1 MRIEMPYE
9 AEWIIDNIRSH
20 GYEAFIVGGCVRDA
34 VLGRIPG
41 DWDITTSAK
50 PEQVKEIFG
59 KTVDTGLK
67 HGTVTIIKHGS
78 GYEVTTYRIDGE
90 YLDGRHPET
99 VEFTPD
105 LREDLKR
112 RDFTIN
118 AMAYSHETGIV
129 DEFEGMEDL
138 KRRVIRCVGCAKDR
152 FTEDALRILRAV
164 RFAAQLD
171 FVIEDETYKA
181 IAEIAPN
188 LVHVSK
194 ERIQVELTKLLLSDH
209 PEKIWM
215 VDATGIAEYVTPGF
229 TEVFERELESRNS
242 MDPLKECW
250 AGIAAL
256 PADKSHR
263 WAGFLRH
270 MTAEQAVKIL
280 RGLKLDND
288 TIGNVK
294 NMITA
299 FQAPLTVDKVEIR
312 RLLSRVTEYQFLGA
326 MQLKKLDGDETV
338 PGILRLFEEI
348 KEAGDCVSLKQLA
361 VNGGDLLAKGLEKG
375 KQIGDGLMYLLNLV
389 LEKPELNKR
398 EKAILRFI
406 EKQIMTQGYPPSVR
420 EIGKAVGLSSTATVH
435 GYLSKLDEK
444 GYIKKQDKK
453 GRTLRLLK
461 GGSGEEKKTSSK
473 EFYTQKELV
482 EVPIIGKI
490 TAGEPILAVEN
501 VTDTFPIPV
510 DFVGN
515 SESFML
521 TVRGES
527 MIESGILDGD
537 YILVKR
543 QNMANNGEIVVAL
556 IGDEAT
562 VKTFYKEKDHI
573 RLQPENSTMDPIIV
587 PTCEILGKVAGVFR
601 KM

>member
-215 VDATGIAEYVTPGF
+215 VDETGIADYVTSGF
-229 TEVFERELESRNS
+229 PEVFERELERENSHNAGENETPGTSGCLVDGASR
-242 MDPLKECW
+242 DALKECW
-250 AGIAAL
+250 IGLAAL

-299 FQAPLTVDKVEIR
+299 FQAPLAVDKVEIR

-389 LEKPELNKR
+389 LEKPELNKKDILL
-398 EKAILRFI
+398 EKINQF
-406 EKQIMTQGYPPSVR
+406 
-420 EIGKAVGLSSTATVH
+420 
-435 GYLSKLDEK
+435 
-444 GYIKKQDKK
+444 
-453 GRTLRLLK
+453 
-461 GGSGEEKKTSSK
+461 
-473 EFYTQKELV
+473 
-482 EVPIIGKI
+482 
-490 TAGEPILAVEN
+490 
-501 VTDTFPIPV
+501 
-510 DFVGN
+510 
-515 SESFML
+515 
-521 TVRGES
+521 
-527 MIESGILDGD
+527 
-537 YILVKR
+537 
-543 QNMANNGEIVVAL
+543 
-556 IGDEAT
+556 
-562 VKTFYKEKDHI
+562 KEK
-573 RLQPENSTMDPIIV
+573 
-587 PTCEILGKVAGVFR
+587 
-601 KM
+601 

>member
-215 VDATGIAEYVTPGF
+215 VDATGIADYVTSGF
-229 TEVFERELESRNS
+229 PEVFERELERENSHNAGENETPGTSGCLVDGASR
-242 MDPLKECW
+242 DALKECW
-250 AGIAAL
+250 IGLAAL

-294 NMITA
+294 NMIMA
-299 FQAPLTVDKVEIR
+299 FQAPLAVDKVEIR

-389 LEKPELNKR
+389 LEKPELNKKDILL
-398 EKAILRFI
+398 EKINQF
-406 EKQIMTQGYPPSVR
+406 K
-420 EIGKAVGLSSTATVH
+420 GK
-435 GYLSKLDEK
+435 
-444 GYIKKQDKK
+444 
-453 GRTLRLLK
+453 
-461 GGSGEEKKTSSK
+461 
-473 EFYTQKELV
+473 
-482 EVPIIGKI
+482 
-490 TAGEPILAVEN
+490 
-501 VTDTFPIPV
+501 
-510 DFVGN
+510 
-515 SESFML
+515 
-521 TVRGES
+521 
-527 MIESGILDGD
+527 
-537 YILVKR
+537 
-543 QNMANNGEIVVAL
+543 
-556 IGDEAT
+556 
-562 VKTFYKEKDHI
+562 
-573 RLQPENSTMDPIIV
+573 
-587 PTCEILGKVAGVFR
+587 
-601 KM
+601 

>member
-215 VDATGIAEYVTPGF
+215 VDATGIADYVTSGF
-229 TEVFERELESRNS
+229 PEVFERELERENSHNAGENETPGTSGCLVDGASR
-242 MDPLKECW
+242 DALKECW
-250 AGIAAL
+250 IGLAAL

-299 FQAPLTVDKVEIR
+299 FQVPLAVDKVEIR

-348 KEAGDCVSLKQLA
+348 KESGDCVSLKQLA
-361 VNGGDLLAKGLEKG
+361 VNGGDLLAKGLVKG

-389 LEKPELNKR
+389 LEKPELNKKDILL
-398 EKAILRFI
+398 EKINQF
-406 EKQIMTQGYPPSVR
+406 
-420 EIGKAVGLSSTATVH
+420 
-435 GYLSKLDEK
+435 
-444 GYIKKQDKK
+444 
-453 GRTLRLLK
+453 
-461 GGSGEEKKTSSK
+461 
-473 EFYTQKELV
+473 
-482 EVPIIGKI
+482 
-490 TAGEPILAVEN
+490 
-501 VTDTFPIPV
+501 
-510 DFVGN
+510 
-515 SESFML
+515 
-521 TVRGES
+521 
-527 MIESGILDGD
+527 
-537 YILVKR
+537 
-543 QNMANNGEIVVAL
+543 
-556 IGDEAT
+556 
-562 VKTFYKEKDHI
+562 KEK
-573 RLQPENSTMDPIIV
+573 
-587 PTCEILGKVAGVFR
+587 
-601 KM
+601 

>member
-1 MRIEMPYE
+1 MIRPESCPGPVRE
-9 AEWIIDNIRSH
+9 ALARLRDA
-20 GYEAFIVGGCVRDA
+20 GYAVQAVGGCVRDCL
-34 VLGRIPG
+34 LGRDPH
-41 DWDITTSAK
+41 DWDITTSAF
-50 PEQVKEIFG
+50 PQEVREVFAGVPVIP
-59 KTVDTGLK
+59 TGEK
-67 HGTVTIIKHGS
+67 HGTVTVLLGGS
-78 GYEVTTYRIDGE
+78 PLEITTYRVDGP
-90 YLDGRHPET
+90 YSDSRRPDS
-99 VEFTPD
+99 VAFTRS
-105 LREDLKR
+105 LREDLAR
-112 RDFTIN
+112 RDFTVN
-118 AMAYSHETGIV
+118 AMAWSPEEGIT
-129 DEFEGMEDL
+129 DCFGGREDL
-138 KRRVIRCVGCAKDR
+138 AAGIIRCVGDPDR
-152 FTEDALRILRAV
+152 RFGEDALRILRAV

-229 TEVFERELESRNS
+229 TEVFERELESRS
-242 MDPLKECW
+242 SRDPLKECC

-299 FQAPLTVDKVEIR
+299 FQASLAVDKVEIR

-389 LEKPELNKR
+389 LEKPELNKKDILL
-398 EKAILRFI
+398 EKINQF
-406 EKQIMTQGYPPSVR
+406 
-420 EIGKAVGLSSTATVH
+420 
-435 GYLSKLDEK
+435 
-444 GYIKKQDKK
+444 
-453 GRTLRLLK
+453 
-461 GGSGEEKKTSSK
+461 
-473 EFYTQKELV
+473 
-482 EVPIIGKI
+482 
-490 TAGEPILAVEN
+490 
-501 VTDTFPIPV
+501 
-510 DFVGN
+510 
-515 SESFML
+515 
-521 TVRGES
+521 
-527 MIESGILDGD
+527 
-537 YILVKR
+537 
-543 QNMANNGEIVVAL
+543 
-556 IGDEAT
+556 
-562 VKTFYKEKDHI
+562 KEK
-573 RLQPENSTMDPIIV
+573 
-587 PTCEILGKVAGVFR
+587 
-601 KM
+601 

>member
-194 ERIQVELTKLLLSDH
+194 ERIQVELTKLLMSDH

-215 VDATGIAEYVTPGF
+215 VDATGIADYVTSGF
-229 TEVFERELESRNS
+229 PEVFERELERENSHNAGENETPGTSGCLVDGASR
-242 MDPLKECW
+242 DALKECW
-250 AGIAAL
+250 IGLAAL

-294 NMITA
+294 NMIMA
-299 FQAPLTVDKVEIR
+299 FQAPLAVDKVEIR

-389 LEKPELNKR
+389 LEKPELNKKDILL
-398 EKAILRFI
+398 EKINQF
-406 EKQIMTQGYPPSVR
+406 
-420 EIGKAVGLSSTATVH
+420 
-435 GYLSKLDEK
+435 
-444 GYIKKQDKK
+444 
-453 GRTLRLLK
+453 
-461 GGSGEEKKTSSK
+461 
-473 EFYTQKELV
+473 
-482 EVPIIGKI
+482 
-490 TAGEPILAVEN
+490 
-501 VTDTFPIPV
+501 
-510 DFVGN
+510 
-515 SESFML
+515 
-521 TVRGES
+521 
-527 MIESGILDGD
+527 
-537 YILVKR
+537 
-543 QNMANNGEIVVAL
+543 
-556 IGDEAT
+556 
-562 VKTFYKEKDHI
+562 KEK
-573 RLQPENSTMDPIIV
+573 
-587 PTCEILGKVAGVFR
+587 
-601 KM
+601 

>member
-299 FQAPLTVDKVEIR
+299 FQAPLAVDKVEIR

-348 KEAGDCVSLKQLA
+348 KESGDCVSLKQLA

-389 LEKPELNKR
+389 LEKPELNKKDILL
-398 EKAILRFI
+398 EKINQF
-406 EKQIMTQGYPPSVR
+406 
-420 EIGKAVGLSSTATVH
+420 
-435 GYLSKLDEK
+435 
-444 GYIKKQDKK
+444 
-453 GRTLRLLK
+453 
-461 GGSGEEKKTSSK
+461 
-473 EFYTQKELV
+473 
-482 EVPIIGKI
+482 
-490 TAGEPILAVEN
+490 
-501 VTDTFPIPV
+501 
-510 DFVGN
+510 
-515 SESFML
+515 
-521 TVRGES
+521 
-527 MIESGILDGD
+527 
-537 YILVKR
+537 
-543 QNMANNGEIVVAL
+543 
-556 IGDEAT
+556 
-562 VKTFYKEKDHI
+562 KEK
-573 RLQPENSTMDPIIV
+573 
-587 PTCEILGKVAGVFR
+587 
-601 KM
+601 

>member
-1 MRIEMPYE
+1 MPYE

-215 VDATGIAEYVTPGF
+215 VDATGIADYVTSGF
-229 TEVFERELESRNS
+229 PEVIERELERENSHNAGENETPGTSGCLVDGASR
-242 MDPLKECW
+242 DALKECW
-250 AGIAAL
+250 IGLAAL

-299 FQAPLTVDKVEIR
+299 FQAPLAVDKVEIR

-389 LEKPELNKR
+389 LEKPELNKKDILL
-398 EKAILRFI
+398 EKINQF
-406 EKQIMTQGYPPSVR
+406 
-420 EIGKAVGLSSTATVH
+420 
-435 GYLSKLDEK
+435 
-444 GYIKKQDKK
+444 
-453 GRTLRLLK
+453 
-461 GGSGEEKKTSSK
+461 
-473 EFYTQKELV
+473 
-482 EVPIIGKI
+482 
-490 TAGEPILAVEN
+490 
-501 VTDTFPIPV
+501 
-510 DFVGN
+510 
-515 SESFML
+515 
-521 TVRGES
+521 
-527 MIESGILDGD
+527 
-537 YILVKR
+537 
-543 QNMANNGEIVVAL
+543 
-556 IGDEAT
+556 
-562 VKTFYKEKDHI
+562 KEK
-573 RLQPENSTMDPIIV
+573 
-587 PTCEILGKVAGVFR
+587 
-601 KM
+601 

>member
-34 VLGRIPG
+34 VLGRVPG

-50 PEQVKEIFG
+50 PEKVKEIFG

-99 VEFTPD
+99 VKFTPD
-105 LREDLKR
+105 LKEDLKR

-171 FVIEDETYKA
+171 FVIEDETYQA

-188 LVHVSK
+188 LTHVSK

-215 VDATGIAEYVTPGF
+215 VDETGIAEYVTAGF
-229 TEVFERELESRNS
+229 PEVFERELEREAMRVEKKESQDECAGSENGTSR
-242 MDPLKECW
+242 DVLKECW

-270 MTAEQAVKIL
+270 MTPEQAVKIL

-299 FQAPLTVDKVEIR
+299 FQAPLAVDKVEIR

-326 MQLKKLDGDETV
+326 MQLKKLDGDQTV
-338 PGILRLFEEI
+338 PEVLRLFEEI

-389 LEKPELNKR
+389 LEKPELNKKDILL
-398 EKAILRFI
+398 EKIDQFI
-406 EKQIMTQGYPPSVR
+406 EK
-420 EIGKAVGLSSTATVH
+420 
-435 GYLSKLDEK
+435 
-444 GYIKKQDKK
+444 
-453 GRTLRLLK
+453 
-461 GGSGEEKKTSSK
+461 
-473 EFYTQKELV
+473 
-482 EVPIIGKI
+482 
-490 TAGEPILAVEN
+490 
-501 VTDTFPIPV
+501 
-510 DFVGN
+510 
-515 SESFML
+515 
-521 TVRGES
+521 
-527 MIESGILDGD
+527 
-537 YILVKR
+537 
-543 QNMANNGEIVVAL
+543 
-556 IGDEAT
+556 
-562 VKTFYKEKDHI
+562 
-573 RLQPENSTMDPIIV
+573 
-587 PTCEILGKVAGVFR
+587 
-601 KM
+601 

>member
-215 VDATGIAEYVTPGF
+215 VDATGIADYVTSGF
-229 TEVFERELESRNS
+229 PEVFERELERENSHNAGENETPGTSGCLVDGASR
-242 MDPLKECW
+242 DALKECW
-250 AGIAAL
+250 IGLAAL

-294 NMITA
+294 NMIMA
-299 FQAPLTVDKVEIR
+299 FQAPLAVDKVEIR

-389 LEKPELNKR
+389 LENPELNKKDILL
-398 EKAILRFI
+398 EKINQF
-406 EKQIMTQGYPPSVR
+406 
-420 EIGKAVGLSSTATVH
+420 
-435 GYLSKLDEK
+435 
-444 GYIKKQDKK
+444 
-453 GRTLRLLK
+453 
-461 GGSGEEKKTSSK
+461 
-473 EFYTQKELV
+473 
-482 EVPIIGKI
+482 
-490 TAGEPILAVEN
+490 
-501 VTDTFPIPV
+501 
-510 DFVGN
+510 
-515 SESFML
+515 
-521 TVRGES
+521 
-527 MIESGILDGD
+527 
-537 YILVKR
+537 
-543 QNMANNGEIVVAL
+543 
-556 IGDEAT
+556 
-562 VKTFYKEKDHI
+562 KEK
-573 RLQPENSTMDPIIV
+573 
-587 PTCEILGKVAGVFR
+587 
-601 KM
+601 

>member
-1 MRIEMPYE
+1 MPYE

-181 IAEIAPN
+181 IAEIASN

-299 FQAPLTVDKVEIR
+299 FQVPLAVDKVEIR

-348 KEAGDCVSLKQLA
+348 KESGDCVSLKQLA
-361 VNGGDLLAKGLEKG
+361 VNGGDLLAKGLVKG

-389 LEKPELNKR
+389 LEKPELNKKDILL
-398 EKAILRFI
+398 EKINQF
-406 EKQIMTQGYPPSVR
+406 
-420 EIGKAVGLSSTATVH
+420 
-435 GYLSKLDEK
+435 
-444 GYIKKQDKK
+444 
-453 GRTLRLLK
+453 
-461 GGSGEEKKTSSK
+461 
-473 EFYTQKELV
+473 
-482 EVPIIGKI
+482 
-490 TAGEPILAVEN
+490 
-501 VTDTFPIPV
+501 
-510 DFVGN
+510 
-515 SESFML
+515 
-521 TVRGES
+521 
-527 MIESGILDGD
+527 
-537 YILVKR
+537 
-543 QNMANNGEIVVAL
+543 
-556 IGDEAT
+556 
-562 VKTFYKEKDHI
+562 KEK
-573 RLQPENSTMDPIIV
+573 
-587 PTCEILGKVAGVFR
+587 
-601 KM
+601 

>member
-181 IAEIAPN
+181 IVKIAPN
-188 LVHVSK
+188 LTHVSK

-229 TEVFERELESRNS
+229 TEVFERELERENSHHAGENETPGTSGCLVDGASR
-242 MDPLKECW
+242 DALKECW
-250 AGIAAL
+250 IGLAAL

-294 NMITA
+294 NMIMA
-299 FQAPLTVDKVEIR
+299 FQAPLAVDKVEIR

-389 LEKPELNKR
+389 LEKPELNKKDILL
-398 EKAILRFI
+398 EKINQF
-406 EKQIMTQGYPPSVR
+406 
-420 EIGKAVGLSSTATVH
+420 
-435 GYLSKLDEK
+435 
-444 GYIKKQDKK
+444 
-453 GRTLRLLK
+453 
-461 GGSGEEKKTSSK
+461 
-473 EFYTQKELV
+473 
-482 EVPIIGKI
+482 
-490 TAGEPILAVEN
+490 
-501 VTDTFPIPV
+501 
-510 DFVGN
+510 
-515 SESFML
+515 
-521 TVRGES
+521 
-527 MIESGILDGD
+527 
-537 YILVKR
+537 
-543 QNMANNGEIVVAL
+543 
-556 IGDEAT
+556 
-562 VKTFYKEKDHI
+562 KEK
-573 RLQPENSTMDPIIV
+573 
-587 PTCEILGKVAGVFR
+587 
-601 KM
+601 

>member
-105 LREDLKR
+105 LREDLTR

-215 VDATGIAEYVTPGF
+215 VDATGIADYVTSGF
-229 TEVFERELESRNS
+229 PEVFERELERENSHHAGENETPGTSGCLVDGASR
-242 MDPLKECW
+242 DALKECW
-250 AGIAAL
+250 IGLAAL

-294 NMITA
+294 NMIMA
-299 FQAPLTVDKVEIR
+299 FQAPLAVDKVEIR

-361 VNGGDLLAKGLEKG
+361 VNGGDLLAKGLVKG

-389 LEKPELNKR
+389 LEKPELNKKDILL
-398 EKAILRFI
+398 EKINQF
-406 EKQIMTQGYPPSVR
+406 
-420 EIGKAVGLSSTATVH
+420 
-435 GYLSKLDEK
+435 
-444 GYIKKQDKK
+444 
-453 GRTLRLLK
+453 
-461 GGSGEEKKTSSK
+461 
-473 EFYTQKELV
+473 
-482 EVPIIGKI
+482 
-490 TAGEPILAVEN
+490 
-501 VTDTFPIPV
+501 
-510 DFVGN
+510 
-515 SESFML
+515 
-521 TVRGES
+521 
-527 MIESGILDGD
+527 
-537 YILVKR
+537 
-543 QNMANNGEIVVAL
+543 
-556 IGDEAT
+556 
-562 VKTFYKEKDHI
+562 KEK
-573 RLQPENSTMDPIIV
+573 
-587 PTCEILGKVAGVFR
+587 
-601 KM
+601 

>member
-299 FQAPLTVDKVEIR
+299 FQAPLAVDKVEIR

-348 KEAGDCVSLKQLA
+348 KEAGYCVSLNQLA

-389 LEKPELNKR
+389 LEKPELNKKDILL
-398 EKAILRFI
+398 EKINQF
-406 EKQIMTQGYPPSVR
+406 
-420 EIGKAVGLSSTATVH
+420 
-435 GYLSKLDEK
+435 
-444 GYIKKQDKK
+444 
-453 GRTLRLLK
+453 
-461 GGSGEEKKTSSK
+461 
-473 EFYTQKELV
+473 
-482 EVPIIGKI
+482 
-490 TAGEPILAVEN
+490 
-501 VTDTFPIPV
+501 
-510 DFVGN
+510 
-515 SESFML
+515 
-521 TVRGES
+521 
-527 MIESGILDGD
+527 
-537 YILVKR
+537 
-543 QNMANNGEIVVAL
+543 
-556 IGDEAT
+556 
-562 VKTFYKEKDHI
+562 KEK
-573 RLQPENSTMDPIIV
+573 
-587 PTCEILGKVAGVFR
+587 
-601 KM
+601 

>member
-78 GYEVTTYRIDGE
+78 GYEVTTYLIDGE

-215 VDATGIAEYVTPGF
+215 VDATGIADYVTSGF
-229 TEVFERELESRNS
+229 PEVFERELERENSHNAGENETPGTSGCLVDGASR
-242 MDPLKECW
+242 DALKECW
-250 AGIAAL
+250 IGLAAL

-294 NMITA
+294 NMIMA
-299 FQAPLTVDKVEIR
+299 FQAPLAVDKVEIR

-389 LEKPELNKR
+389 LEKPELNKKDILL
-398 EKAILRFI
+398 EKINQF
-406 EKQIMTQGYPPSVR
+406 
-420 EIGKAVGLSSTATVH
+420 
-435 GYLSKLDEK
+435 
-444 GYIKKQDKK
+444 
-453 GRTLRLLK
+453 
-461 GGSGEEKKTSSK
+461 
-473 EFYTQKELV
+473 
-482 EVPIIGKI
+482 
-490 TAGEPILAVEN
+490 
-501 VTDTFPIPV
+501 
-510 DFVGN
+510 
-515 SESFML
+515 
-521 TVRGES
+521 
-527 MIESGILDGD
+527 
-537 YILVKR
+537 
-543 QNMANNGEIVVAL
+543 
-556 IGDEAT
+556 
-562 VKTFYKEKDHI
+562 KEK
-573 RLQPENSTMDPIIV
+573 
-587 PTCEILGKVAGVFR
+587 
-601 KM
+601 

>member
-67 HGTVTIIKHGS
+67 HGTVTIIKHGK

-138 KRRVIRCVGCAKDR
+138 KRRVIRCVGCAGDR

-181 IAEIAPN
+181 IVKIAPN
-188 LVHVSK
+188 LTHVSK

-215 VDATGIAEYVTPGF
+215 VDETGIADYVTSGF
-229 TEVFERELESRNS
+229 PEVFERELERENSHNAGENETPGKCGCLVDGASR
-242 MDPLKECW
+242 DALKECW
-250 AGIAAL
+250 TGLAAL
-256 PADKSHR
+256 PSDKSHR

-270 MTAEQAVKIL
+270 MTPEQAVKIL

-294 NMITA
+294 SMVMA
-299 FQAPLTVDKVEIR
+299 FQAPLAVDKVQIR
-312 RLLSRVTEYQFLGA
+312 KLLSRVTEYQFLGA

-338 PGILRLFEEI
+338 PELLQLFEEI
-348 KEAGDCVSLKQLA
+348 REAGDCVSLKQLA
-361 VNGGDLLAKGLEKG
+361 VNGGDLLQQGLEKG

-389 LEKPELNKR
+389 LEEPKLNKKDILL
-398 EKAILRFI
+398 EKINQF
-406 EKQIMTQGYPPSVR
+406 
-420 EIGKAVGLSSTATVH
+420 
-435 GYLSKLDEK
+435 
-444 GYIKKQDKK
+444 KK
-453 GRTLRLLK
+453 
-461 GGSGEEKKTSSK
+461 
-473 EFYTQKELV
+473 
-482 EVPIIGKI
+482 I
-490 TAGEPILAVEN
+490 
-501 VTDTFPIPV
+501 
-510 DFVGN
+510 
-515 SESFML
+515 
-521 TVRGES
+521 
-527 MIESGILDGD
+527 
-537 YILVKR
+537 
-543 QNMANNGEIVVAL
+543 
-556 IGDEAT
+556 
-562 VKTFYKEKDHI
+562 
-573 RLQPENSTMDPIIV
+573 
-587 PTCEILGKVAGVFR
+587 
-601 KM
+601 

>member
-215 VDATGIAEYVTPGF
+215 VDATGIADYVTSGF
-229 TEVFERELESRNS
+229 PEVFERELERENSHNAGENETPGTSGCLVDGASR
-242 MDPLKECW
+242 DALKECW
-250 AGIAAL
+250 ICLAAL

-288 TIGNVK
+288 PIGNVK
-294 NMITA
+294 NMIMA
-299 FQAPLTVDKVEIR
+299 FQAPLAVDKVEIR

-389 LEKPELNKR
+389 LEKPELNKKDILL
-398 EKAILRFI
+398 EKINQF
-406 EKQIMTQGYPPSVR
+406 
-420 EIGKAVGLSSTATVH
+420 
-435 GYLSKLDEK
+435 
-444 GYIKKQDKK
+444 
-453 GRTLRLLK
+453 
-461 GGSGEEKKTSSK
+461 
-473 EFYTQKELV
+473 
-482 EVPIIGKI
+482 
-490 TAGEPILAVEN
+490 
-501 VTDTFPIPV
+501 
-510 DFVGN
+510 
-515 SESFML
+515 
-521 TVRGES
+521 
-527 MIESGILDGD
+527 
-537 YILVKR
+537 
-543 QNMANNGEIVVAL
+543 
-556 IGDEAT
+556 
-562 VKTFYKEKDHI
+562 KEK
-573 RLQPENSTMDPIIV
+573 
-587 PTCEILGKVAGVFR
+587 
-601 KM
+601 

>member
-1 MRIEMPYE
+1 MPYE

-138 KRRVIRCVGCAKDR
+138 KRRVVRCVGCAKDR

-215 VDATGIAEYVTPGF
+215 VDATGIAEYVTSGF
-229 TEVFERELESRNS
+229 TEVFERELESRS
-242 MDPLKECW
+242 SRDPLKECW

-256 PADKSHR
+256 PTDKSHR

-270 MTAEQAVKIL
+270 MQ
-280 RGLKLDND
+280 RS
-288 TIGNVK
+288 
-294 NMITA
+294 
-299 FQAPLTVDKVEIR
+299 R
-312 RLLSRVTEYQFLGA
+312 R
-326 MQLKKLDGDETV
+326 
-338 PGILRLFEEI
+338 
-348 KEAGDCVSLKQLA
+348 
-361 VNGGDLLAKGLEKG
+361 
-375 KQIGDGLMYLLNLV
+375 
-389 LEKPELNKR
+389 
-398 EKAILRFI
+398 
-406 EKQIMTQGYPPSVR
+406 
-420 EIGKAVGLSSTATVH
+420 
-435 GYLSKLDEK
+435 
-444 GYIKKQDKK
+444 
-453 GRTLRLLK
+453 
-461 GGSGEEKKTSSK
+461 
-473 EFYTQKELV
+473 
-482 EVPIIGKI
+482 
-490 TAGEPILAVEN
+490 
-501 VTDTFPIPV
+501 
-510 DFVGN
+510 
-515 SESFML
+515 
-521 TVRGES
+521 
-527 MIESGILDGD
+527 
-537 YILVKR
+537 
-543 QNMANNGEIVVAL
+543 
-556 IGDEAT
+556 
-562 VKTFYKEKDHI
+562 
-573 RLQPENSTMDPIIV
+573 
-587 PTCEILGKVAGVFR
+587 
-601 KM
+601 

>member
-1 MRIEMPYE
+1 MPYE

-215 VDATGIAEYVTPGF
+215 VDETGIADYVTSGF
-229 TEVFERELESRNS
+229 PEGFERELERENSHNAGENDTPGTSGCLVDGASR
-242 MDPLKECW
+242 DALKECW
-250 AGIAAL
+250 IGLAAL

-299 FQAPLTVDKVEIR
+299 FQAPLAVDKVEIR

-361 VNGGDLLAKGLEKG
+361 VNGGDLLAKGLVKG

-389 LEKPELNKR
+389 LEKPELNKKDILL
-398 EKAILRFI
+398 EKINQF
-406 EKQIMTQGYPPSVR
+406 
-420 EIGKAVGLSSTATVH
+420 
-435 GYLSKLDEK
+435 
-444 GYIKKQDKK
+444 
-453 GRTLRLLK
+453 
-461 GGSGEEKKTSSK
+461 
-473 EFYTQKELV
+473 
-482 EVPIIGKI
+482 
-490 TAGEPILAVEN
+490 
-501 VTDTFPIPV
+501 
-510 DFVGN
+510 
-515 SESFML
+515 
-521 TVRGES
+521 
-527 MIESGILDGD
+527 
-537 YILVKR
+537 
-543 QNMANNGEIVVAL
+543 
-556 IGDEAT
+556 
-562 VKTFYKEKDHI
+562 KEK
-573 RLQPENSTMDPIIV
+573 
-587 PTCEILGKVAGVFR
+587 
-601 KM
+601 

>member
-1 MRIEMPYE
+1 MQNHKEVTGPVRIEMPYE

-67 HGTVTIIKHGS
+67 HGTVTIIKHGK

-138 KRRVIRCVGCAKDR
+138 KRRVIRCVGRAGDR

-181 IAEIAPN
+181 IVKIAPN
-188 LVHVSK
+188 LTHVSK

-215 VDATGIAEYVTPGF
+215 VDETGIADYVTSGF
-229 TEVFERELESRNS
+229 PEVFERELERENSHNAGENETPGKCGCLVDGASR
-242 MDPLKECW
+242 DALKECW
-250 AGIAAL
+250 TGLAAL
-256 PADKSHR
+256 PSDKSHR

-270 MTAEQAVKIL
+270 MTPEQAVKIL

-294 NMITA
+294 SMVMA
-299 FQAPLTVDKVEIR
+299 FQAPLAVDKVQIR
-312 RLLSRVTEYQFLGA
+312 KLLSRVTEYQFLGA

-338 PGILRLFEEI
+338 PELLQLFEEI
-348 KEAGDCVSLKQLA
+348 REAGDCVSLKQLA
-361 VNGGDLLAKGLEKG
+361 VNGGDLLQQGLEKG

-389 LEKPELNKR
+389 LEEPKLNKKDILL
-398 EKAILRFI
+398 EKINQF
-406 EKQIMTQGYPPSVR
+406 
-420 EIGKAVGLSSTATVH
+420 
-435 GYLSKLDEK
+435 
-444 GYIKKQDKK
+444 KK
-453 GRTLRLLK
+453 
-461 GGSGEEKKTSSK
+461 
-473 EFYTQKELV
+473 
-482 EVPIIGKI
+482 I
-490 TAGEPILAVEN
+490 
-501 VTDTFPIPV
+501 
-510 DFVGN
+510 
-515 SESFML
+515 
-521 TVRGES
+521 
-527 MIESGILDGD
+527 
-537 YILVKR
+537 
-543 QNMANNGEIVVAL
+543 
-556 IGDEAT
+556 
-562 VKTFYKEKDHI
+562 
-573 RLQPENSTMDPIIV
+573 
-587 PTCEILGKVAGVFR
+587 
-601 KM
+601 

>member
-1 MRIEMPYE
+1 MPYE

-215 VDATGIAEYVTPGF
+215 VDVTGIADYVTSGF
-229 TEVFERELESRNS
+229 PEVFERELERENSHNAGENETPGTSGCLVDGASR
-242 MDPLKECW
+242 DALKECW
-250 AGIAAL
+250 IGLAAL

-294 NMITA
+294 NMIMA
-299 FQAPLTVDKVEIR
+299 FQAPLAVDKVEIR

-389 LEKPELNKR
+389 LEKPELNKKDILL
-398 EKAILRFI
+398 EKINQF
-406 EKQIMTQGYPPSVR
+406 
-420 EIGKAVGLSSTATVH
+420 
-435 GYLSKLDEK
+435 
-444 GYIKKQDKK
+444 
-453 GRTLRLLK
+453 
-461 GGSGEEKKTSSK
+461 
-473 EFYTQKELV
+473 
-482 EVPIIGKI
+482 
-490 TAGEPILAVEN
+490 
-501 VTDTFPIPV
+501 
-510 DFVGN
+510 
-515 SESFML
+515 
-521 TVRGES
+521 
-527 MIESGILDGD
+527 
-537 YILVKR
+537 
-543 QNMANNGEIVVAL
+543 
-556 IGDEAT
+556 
-562 VKTFYKEKDHI
+562 KEK
-573 RLQPENSTMDPIIV
+573 
-587 PTCEILGKVAGVFR
+587 
-601 KM
+601 

>member
-229 TEVFERELESRNS
+229 TEVFERELERENSHHAGENETPGTSGCLVDGASR
-242 MDPLKECW
+242 DALKECW
-250 AGIAAL
+250 IGLAAL

-294 NMITA
+294 NMIMA
-299 FQAPLTVDKVEIR
+299 FQAPLAVDKVEIR

-389 LEKPELNKR
+389 LEKPELNKKDILL
-398 EKAILRFI
+398 EKINQF
-406 EKQIMTQGYPPSVR
+406 
-420 EIGKAVGLSSTATVH
+420 
-435 GYLSKLDEK
+435 
-444 GYIKKQDKK
+444 
-453 GRTLRLLK
+453 
-461 GGSGEEKKTSSK
+461 
-473 EFYTQKELV
+473 
-482 EVPIIGKI
+482 
-490 TAGEPILAVEN
+490 
-501 VTDTFPIPV
+501 
-510 DFVGN
+510 
-515 SESFML
+515 
-521 TVRGES
+521 
-527 MIESGILDGD
+527 
-537 YILVKR
+537 
-543 QNMANNGEIVVAL
+543 
-556 IGDEAT
+556 
-562 VKTFYKEKDHI
+562 KEK
-573 RLQPENSTMDPIIV
+573 
-587 PTCEILGKVAGVFR
+587 
-601 KM
+601 

>member
-229 TEVFERELESRNS
+229 TEVFERELERENSHNAGENETPGTSGCLVDGASR
-242 MDPLKECW
+242 DALKECW
-250 AGIAAL
+250 IGLAAL

-294 NMITA
+294 NMIMA
-299 FQAPLTVDKVEIR
+299 FQAPLAVDKVEIR

-389 LEKPELNKR
+389 LEKPELNKKDILL
-398 EKAILRFI
+398 EKINQF
-406 EKQIMTQGYPPSVR
+406 
-420 EIGKAVGLSSTATVH
+420 
-435 GYLSKLDEK
+435 
-444 GYIKKQDKK
+444 
-453 GRTLRLLK
+453 
-461 GGSGEEKKTSSK
+461 
-473 EFYTQKELV
+473 
-482 EVPIIGKI
+482 
-490 TAGEPILAVEN
+490 
-501 VTDTFPIPV
+501 
-510 DFVGN
+510 
-515 SESFML
+515 
-521 TVRGES
+521 
-527 MIESGILDGD
+527 
-537 YILVKR
+537 
-543 QNMANNGEIVVAL
+543 
-556 IGDEAT
+556 
-562 VKTFYKEKDHI
+562 KEK
-573 RLQPENSTMDPIIV
+573 
-587 PTCEILGKVAGVFR
+587 
-601 KM
+601 

>member
-1 MRIEMPYE
+1 MPYE

-215 VDATGIAEYVTPGF
+215 VDATGIADYVTSGF
-229 TEVFERELESRNS
+229 PEVFERELERENSHHAGENETPGTSGCLVDGASR
-242 MDPLKECW
+242 DALKECW
-250 AGIAAL
+250 IGLAAL

-294 NMITA
+294 NMIMA
-299 FQAPLTVDKVEIR
+299 FQAPLAVDKVEIR

-389 LEKPELNKR
+389 LEKPELNKKDILL
-398 EKAILRFI
+398 EKINQF
-406 EKQIMTQGYPPSVR
+406 
-420 EIGKAVGLSSTATVH
+420 
-435 GYLSKLDEK
+435 
-444 GYIKKQDKK
+444 
-453 GRTLRLLK
+453 
-461 GGSGEEKKTSSK
+461 
-473 EFYTQKELV
+473 
-482 EVPIIGKI
+482 
-490 TAGEPILAVEN
+490 
-501 VTDTFPIPV
+501 
-510 DFVGN
+510 
-515 SESFML
+515 
-521 TVRGES
+521 
-527 MIESGILDGD
+527 
-537 YILVKR
+537 
-543 QNMANNGEIVVAL
+543 
-556 IGDEAT
+556 
-562 VKTFYKEKDHI
+562 KEK
-573 RLQPENSTMDPIIV
+573 
-587 PTCEILGKVAGVFR
+587 
-601 KM
+601 

>member
-1 MRIEMPYE
+1 MPYE

-299 FQAPLTVDKVEIR
+299 FQVPLAVDKVEIR

-348 KEAGDCVSLKQLA
+348 KESGDCVSLKQLA
-361 VNGGDLLAKGLEKG
+361 VNGGDLLAKGLVKG

-389 LEKPELNKR
+389 LEKPELNKKDILL
-398 EKAILRFI
+398 EKINQF
-406 EKQIMTQGYPPSVR
+406 
-420 EIGKAVGLSSTATVH
+420 
-435 GYLSKLDEK
+435 
-444 GYIKKQDKK
+444 
-453 GRTLRLLK
+453 
-461 GGSGEEKKTSSK
+461 
-473 EFYTQKELV
+473 
-482 EVPIIGKI
+482 
-490 TAGEPILAVEN
+490 
-501 VTDTFPIPV
+501 
-510 DFVGN
+510 
-515 SESFML
+515 
-521 TVRGES
+521 
-527 MIESGILDGD
+527 
-537 YILVKR
+537 
-543 QNMANNGEIVVAL
+543 
-556 IGDEAT
+556 
-562 VKTFYKEKDHI
+562 KEK
-573 RLQPENSTMDPIIV
+573 
-587 PTCEILGKVAGVFR
+587 
-601 KM
+601 

>member
-118 AMAYSHETGIV
+118 AMAYSHETGTV

-215 VDATGIAEYVTPGF
+215 VDETGIADYVTSGF
-229 TEVFERELESRNS
+229 PEVFERELERENSHNAGENETPGTSGCLVDGASR
-242 MDPLKECW
+242 DALKECW
-250 AGIAAL
+250 IGLAAL

-299 FQAPLTVDKVEIR
+299 FQAPLAVDKVEIR

-361 VNGGDLLAKGLEKG
+361 VNGGDLLAKGLVKG
-375 KQIGDGLMYLLNLV
+375 KQIGNGLMYLLNLV
-389 LEKPELNKR
+389 LEKPELNKKDILL
-398 EKAILRFI
+398 EKINQF
-406 EKQIMTQGYPPSVR
+406 
-420 EIGKAVGLSSTATVH
+420 
-435 GYLSKLDEK
+435 
-444 GYIKKQDKK
+444 
-453 GRTLRLLK
+453 
-461 GGSGEEKKTSSK
+461 
-473 EFYTQKELV
+473 
-482 EVPIIGKI
+482 
-490 TAGEPILAVEN
+490 
-501 VTDTFPIPV
+501 
-510 DFVGN
+510 
-515 SESFML
+515 
-521 TVRGES
+521 
-527 MIESGILDGD
+527 
-537 YILVKR
+537 
-543 QNMANNGEIVVAL
+543 
-556 IGDEAT
+556 
-562 VKTFYKEKDHI
+562 KEK
-573 RLQPENSTMDPIIV
+573 
-587 PTCEILGKVAGVFR
+587 
-601 KM
+601 

>member
-67 HGTVTIIKHGS
+67 HGTVTIIKHGK

-138 KRRVIRCVGCAKDR
+138 KRRVIRCVGCAGDR

-181 IAEIAPN
+181 IVKIAPN
-188 LVHVSK
+188 LTHVSK

-215 VDATGIAEYVTPGF
+215 VDETGIADYVTSGVP
-229 TEVFERELESRNS
+229 EVFERELERENSHNAGENETPGTCGCLVDGASR
-242 MDPLKECW
+242 DTLKECW
-250 AGIAAL
+250 TGLAAL

-270 MTAEQAVKIL
+270 MTPEQAVKIL

-294 NMITA
+294 SMVMA
-299 FQAPLTVDKVEIR
+299 FQAPLAVDKVQIR
-312 RLLSRVTEYQFLGA
+312 KLLSRVTEYQFLGA

-338 PGILRLFEEI
+338 PELLQLFEEI
-348 KEAGDCVSLKQLA
+348 REAGDCVSLKQLA
-361 VNGGDLLAKGLEKG
+361 VNGGDLLQQGLEKG

-389 LEKPELNKR
+389 LEEPKLNKKDILL
-398 EKAILRFI
+398 EKINQF
-406 EKQIMTQGYPPSVR
+406 
-420 EIGKAVGLSSTATVH
+420 
-435 GYLSKLDEK
+435 
-444 GYIKKQDKK
+444 KK
-453 GRTLRLLK
+453 
-461 GGSGEEKKTSSK
+461 
-473 EFYTQKELV
+473 
-482 EVPIIGKI
+482 I
-490 TAGEPILAVEN
+490 
-501 VTDTFPIPV
+501 
-510 DFVGN
+510 
-515 SESFML
+515 
-521 TVRGES
+521 
-527 MIESGILDGD
+527 
-537 YILVKR
+537 
-543 QNMANNGEIVVAL
+543 
-556 IGDEAT
+556 
-562 VKTFYKEKDHI
+562 
-573 RLQPENSTMDPIIV
+573 
-587 PTCEILGKVAGVFR
+587 
-601 KM
+601 

>member
-1 MRIEMPYE
+1 MQNHKEVTGPVRIEMPYE

-67 HGTVTIIKHGS
+67 HGTVTIIKHGK

-138 KRRVIRCVGCAKDR
+138 KRRVIRCVGCADDR

-181 IAEIAPN
+181 IVKIAPN
-188 LVHVSK
+188 LTHVSK

-215 VDATGIAEYVTPGF
+215 VDETGIADYVTSGF
-229 TEVFERELESRNS
+229 PEVFERELERENSHNAGENETPGTCGCLVDGASR
-242 MDPLKECW
+242 DTLKEYW
-250 AGIAAL
+250 TGLAAL

-270 MTAEQAVKIL
+270 MTPEQAVKIL

-294 NMITA
+294 SMVMA
-299 FQAPLTVDKVEIR
+299 FQAPLAVDKVQIR
-312 RLLSRVTEYQFLGA
+312 KLLSRVTEYQFLGA

-338 PGILRLFEEI
+338 PELLQLFEEI
-348 KEAGDCVSLKQLA
+348 REAGDCVSLKQLA
-361 VNGGDLLAKGLEKG
+361 VNGGDLLQQGLEKG

-389 LEKPELNKR
+389 LEEPKLNKKDILL
-398 EKAILRFI
+398 EKINQF
-406 EKQIMTQGYPPSVR
+406 
-420 EIGKAVGLSSTATVH
+420 
-435 GYLSKLDEK
+435 
-444 GYIKKQDKK
+444 KK
-453 GRTLRLLK
+453 
-461 GGSGEEKKTSSK
+461 
-473 EFYTQKELV
+473 
-482 EVPIIGKI
+482 I
-490 TAGEPILAVEN
+490 
-501 VTDTFPIPV
+501 
-510 DFVGN
+510 
-515 SESFML
+515 
-521 TVRGES
+521 
-527 MIESGILDGD
+527 
-537 YILVKR
+537 
-543 QNMANNGEIVVAL
+543 
-556 IGDEAT
+556 
-562 VKTFYKEKDHI
+562 
-573 RLQPENSTMDPIIV
+573 
-587 PTCEILGKVAGVFR
+587 
-601 KM
+601 